1 MKFITTSWDD
11 GHPADKRLS
20 ALLQKYDL
28 EATFYIPRFN
38 ERHPVMEEEDIASLS
53 RRFEIGGHTL
63 NHVNLTRVA
72 LPVAIHEIRGCFRWL
87 QGLTG
92 NDPESFCPP
101 YGAFGDR
108 ALDVIKAA
116 GFRRIRTTELLS
128 TDMPAELLSTSP
140 PAEPSNA
147 QTRLQPSGSI
157 LHTTLQ
163 VFPHSGLTY
172 LKHLVLRRRFGNL
185 LRWRRSGYADD
196 LFRLLDY
203 YLEEID
209 ANGGCF
215 HLWGHSWEIEEY
227 DLWDTMD
234 QIFRRIARLPGFQYV
249 ANKDLTSTIL
259 S

>member
-1 MKFITTSWDD
+1 
-11 GHPADKRLS
+11 
-20 ALLQKYDL
+20 
-28 EATFYIPRFN
+28 
-38 ERHPVMEEEDIASLS
+38 MEQDDIASLS

-63 NHVNLTRVA
+63 NHVNLTRVP

-87 QGLTG
+87 QDLTG
-92 NDPESFCPP
+92 SDPESFCPP

-108 ALDVIKAA
+108 ALDAIQAA

-128 TDMPAELLSTSP
+128 TGMPTELLSARMPAEILP
-140 PAEPSNA
+140 ARIPAEPSAKLSNA
-147 QTRLQPSGSI
+147 KPGLPASGPGAL

-163 VFPHSGLTY
+163 AYPHSGFTY

-185 LRWRRSGYADD
+185 LRWRRSGYTDD

-227 DLWDTMD
+227 DLWDTME

-249 ANKDLTSTIL
+249 ANKDLKSTIL